1 MLNNCRS
8 RYHRD
13 NTLCRDCA
21 DARACLACRPAACY
35 SQYEQ
40 NAQPCIQCPLAEYCR
55 ASTYCHKRFH
65 SARHGEPQIVLAE
78 IQSAVPEAE
87 QDKYNILSEFAGVIL
102 SAGNNDPLNVA
113 IIIARAAG
121 CTLESIAQYLKMKK
135 QSVAQRIEALNNL
148 HMKNYLKNVHA
159 TKHEHNIIKEVL
171 GSSSSRKKT
180 SELGRVAET
189 EDSGRKKSGGKTG
202 GRKELKKKIKSY
214 AFKNRK
220 SRGQSA

>member
-1 MLNNCRS
+1 MLNKCRS

-21 DARACLACRPAACY
+21 DVRACLACRPAACY

-40 NAQPCIQCPLAEYCR
+40 NALPCIQCPLAEYCR

-65 SARHGEPQIVLAE
+65 AARHGEPPIILSPAAAQSTDAE
-78 IQSAVPEAE
+78 HTEH
-87 QDKYNILSEFAGVIL
+87 DILSEFAGVIL
-102 SAGNNDPLNVA
+102 SAGNHDPLNVA

-148 HMKNYLKNVHA
+148 QVKNYLKNVHT
-159 TKHEHNIIKEVL
+159 TKHEHNIVKEVL
-171 GSSSSRKKT
+171 GSSSGRKKT
-180 SELGRVAET
+180 SELGGIAET
-189 EDSGRKKSGGKTG
+189 EDSGRKKSGGKKG
-202 GRKELKKKIKSY
+202 GRKEQKEKIKSF